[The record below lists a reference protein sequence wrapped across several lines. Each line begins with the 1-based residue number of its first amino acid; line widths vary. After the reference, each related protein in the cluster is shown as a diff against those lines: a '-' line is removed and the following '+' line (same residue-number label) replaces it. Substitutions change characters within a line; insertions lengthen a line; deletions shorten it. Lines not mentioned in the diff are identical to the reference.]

1 MCSEL
6 KRIRLFAFVF
16 IGLLLFFGCLAAP
29 AADAPMRFIARR
41 GDKLFDGDRE
51 FRFISFNIP
60 NLMVIEDAYEFTRP
74 NPWRW
79 PNDYEIEDALESVR
93 QMGGQV
99 VRTYVL
105 SVYRDG
111 SDMGECVHVRSPG
124 EFNEEGFRALDKVIE
139 VARRKGIRVI
149 VPFVDQ
155 AKWWGGIGEY
165 AAFRGKPADAF
176 WSDPQLKDDF

>member
-1 MCSEL
+1 MHGEL
-6 KRIRLFAFVF
+6 KRIRFFA
-16 IGLLLFFGCLAAP
+16 LALAALFVACSTVV
-29 AADAPMRFIARR
+29 AADAPMRFLNRR
-41 GDKLFDGDRE
+41 GVKLFDGERE

-60 NLMVIEDAYEFTRP
+60 NLMVIEDAYDFTRP

-111 SDMGECVHVRSPG
+111 SDMGECVHVRRP
-124 EFNEEGFRALDKVIE
+124 
-139 VARRKGIRVI
+139 
-149 VPFVDQ
+149 
-155 AKWWGGIGEY
+155 
-165 AAFRGKPADAF
+165 
-176 WSDPQLKDDF
+176 